1 MSSDE
6 GNGGG
11 RVSSGVP
18 VHSHSGY
25 VSSRLCLEAR
35 AHQDTKIDSMGKS
48 IRMAIYLASTV
59 LGGAIMIFQWYIA
72 VNIR

>member
-1 MSSDE
+1 MDSDE

-11 RVSSGVP
+11 RVSGGVP

-72 VNIR
+72 VTL